1 MEEHRI
7 NIMEDAPVAP
17 QGAAPEEQEEEAKP
31 AGVAERF
38 IALLID
44 WSIVSIPYQLLAAWY
59 VNRSSF
65 TLEQI
70 YWVFA
75 GVNIPFIIYETI
87 FSCGGRS
94 TLGKKLVGIKV
105 YNFKTGE
112 PLGFFAAF
120 VRAIGYYISAALL
133 MCGFL
138 LAMIDSNKRA
148 LHDYLSG
155 SIVMQSRSKSWG
167 EKTLLTLTGSVLLL
181 IFCGYFYNQLFGSG
195 SIVQQRLISR
205 AQAQVEN
212 IGYLE
217 EAHLFHYG
225 YYTNDLLRLSLLSGD
240 PVQFQRDTQKA
251 LYNRD
256 FRIGIS
262 EDGKYRIQARAKDKK
277 KTKVFYPKL

>member
-7 NIMEDAPVAP
+7 NIMEDAPSA

-38 IALLID
+38 VALLID
-44 WSIVSIPYQLLAAWY
+44 WSIISLPYQLLAAWY
-59 VNRSSF
+59 LNRSF
-65 TLEQI
+65 LTLEQI
-70 YWVFA
+70 YMVFA
-75 GVNIPFIIYETI
+75 GVNIPFIIYETV

-94 TLGKKLVGIKV
+94 TLGKKLVGV
-105 YNFKTGE
+105 RVVNFETGE
-112 PLGFFAAF
+112 PLGFFKAF
-120 VRAIGYYISAALL
+120 IRAIGYYISAALL

-138 LAMIDSNKRA
+138 LAMIDNNKRA

-155 SIVMQSRSKSWG
+155 SVVIQSRSKSWG
-167 EKTLLTLTGSVLLL
+167 EKTLLTLTGSVLII
-181 IFCGYFYNQLFGSG
+181 IFFGYFYNQLFGNG
-195 SIVQQRLISR
+195 SMVQQRLISR
-205 AQAQVEN
+205 AQEQVET

-217 EAHLFHYG
+217 EVHYLQYG

-240 PVQFQRDTQKA
+240 PVQFQRDMQKA

-256 FRIGIS
+256 FRIGIN
-262 EDGKYRIQARAKDKK
+262 ENGTYQIQARAKDDK